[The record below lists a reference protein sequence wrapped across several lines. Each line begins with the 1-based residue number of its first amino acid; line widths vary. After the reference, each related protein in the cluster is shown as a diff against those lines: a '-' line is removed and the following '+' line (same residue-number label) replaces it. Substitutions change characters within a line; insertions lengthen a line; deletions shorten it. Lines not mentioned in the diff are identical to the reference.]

1 MGLHLYLYPFLFPG
15 RLHYPMVTQ
24 SVYYQFQMR
33 RSVLGVAGLALPR
46 LCPIDT
52 AFRPLYVSAHH
63 NCARR

>member
-15 RLHYPMVTQ
+15 RLHCPMAMQ
-24 SVYYQFQMR
+24 SVYYLFQMR

-52 AFRPLYVSAHH
+52 AFRPLFAYAHH
-63 NCARR
+63 NFARR